1 MFTGIKQLP
10 SGYWAVWINGNW
22 VDAAR
27 LTQQEAERK
36 LKEFMKTMK

>member
-10 SGYWAVWINGNW
+10 SGWWSTWVEGNW
-22 VDAAR
+22 IDASS

-36 LKEFMKTMK
+36 LKEFMETMK